1 MRHFT
6 VVLMLGLPPLA
17 AGAQSRPAPEAL
29 ARSLQQRYEGIK
41 DFSADFVHTYRGG
54 VLRQQAKEQGTVTV
68 KKPGRMRWNYTAPE
82 KKLFVSDGAKIY
94 SYIPQDKQVMVANV
108 PASNEATTPAM
119 FLAGKGDIAR
129 DFKASYADGRIVC
142 VEAGAAPA
150 GAGIRVAH
158 CHGGPAVAP
167 DPRADDVRHA
177 GRRVDVHVQQH
188 EGKPGSIR

>member
-1 MRHFT
+1 MSI
-6 VVLMLGLPPLA
+6 A
-17 AGAQSRPAPEAL
+17 ALAQSKAAPANPAPEAL

-108 PASNEATTPAM
+108 PASNEATT
-119 FLAGKGDIAR
+119 
-129 DFKASYADGRIVC
+129 
-142 VEAGAAPA
+142 
-150 GAGIRVAH
+150 
-158 CHGGPAVAP
+158 
-167 DPRADDVRHA
+167 
-177 GRRVDVHVQQH
+177 
-188 EGKPGSIR
+188 